1 MCVQVCPTV
10 LHQGHEKE
18 ERLASFPMLVVVLFQ
33 CINVLC
39 LVEDFEEAVV
49 CHVFIYEKQL
59 RSFATTSKKKNEIP
73 VMNVT
78 HQLHLV
84 YEIRLCPVRL
94 ENC

>member
-39 LVEDFEEAVV
+39 LVEDFEGSSKRAALSITR
-49 CHVFIYEKQL
+49 CTPSYKSRMSDLSRGHCLPRK
-59 RSFATTSKKKNEIP
+59 TSIQVQP
-73 VMNVT
+73 
-78 HQLHLV
+78 
-84 YEIRLCPVRL
+84 
-94 ENC
+94 